1 MYIVYVYMCKCLLNS
16 YAILFFS
23 FSPLLVIKY
32 ILFLFF
38 FFFFFPI
45 ERFLDATR
53 ENPDLNT
60 GGKFKFHIVYYS
72 IYICISIQ
80 ERKIRDKS
88 GGKRIFSRSKIL
100 ENRNGRYS
108 IYIYLKK
115 KKKREGQRTT
125 KSKENIVEENEK
137 KKRKVT
143 HASQEL
149 KEQKKRKEKKRIK
162 KKNERSYLNF
172 V

>member
-1 MYIVYVYMCKCLLNS
+1 MANLRTNLSKWTITLQILSYFFFSSSFSFSFNARSHAWLYSTYIIVYSYMCMYIVYVYMCKCLLNS

-38 FFFFFPI
+38 FFFFFRSSVFSMRLEKTPTWI
-45 ERFLDATR
+45 LAGNSNFTSC
-53 ENPDLNT
+53 T
-60 GGKFKFHIVYYS
+60 IV
-72 IYICISIQ
+72 YICISIQ

-108 IYIYLKK
+108 IYIY
-115 KKKREGQRTT
+115 
-125 KSKENIVEENEK
+125 I
-137 KKRKVT
+137 
-143 HASQEL
+143 
-149 KEQKKRKEKKRIK
+149 
-162 KKNERSYLNF
+162 
-172 V
+172 